1 MSNIAG
7 KAYAMNVL
15 TPIKPRWTWL
25 TFLIFA
31 VSRARPSQLGGLLG
45 LKFIHFARWAVI
57 RRNQWPV
64 VSKDQPRPAKT
75 LQNDYML
82 FLSNFNGTWDQY
94 IDAFA
99 DGIPSGLDLLWYT
112 STGYPHSIPI
122 AKFKDYISA
131 NQIQTRYYYNATP
144 GAAQRDIKQALV
156 MRDELTALAALQKTA
171 TPEEFGKAYRKVLAK
186 VQKGFGA
193 HGIAPAASPATER
206 ADAARREYFDPYTWA
221 KDVPVAPASST
232 GR

>member
-15 TPIKPRWTWL
+15 TPIKPWKTWL
-25 TFLIFA
+25 QYLVFRL
-31 VSRARPSQLGGLLG
+31 SRARPSQLGGLLG
-45 LKFIHFARWAVI
+45 LKFIHFARWVVI
-57 RRNQWPV
+57 RRDQWPV
-64 VSKDQPRPAKT
+64 LHKDQPKPAKL

-99 DGIPSGLDLLWYT
+99 DGIPTGLDLLWYT
-112 STGYPHSIPI
+112 STKYPHSIPI
-122 AKFKDYISA
+122 ADFKNYISA

-156 MRDELTALAALQKTA
+156 MRDELVALARLQPTA
-171 TPEEFGKAYRKVLAK
+171 TPAEFGRAYRKLLAR
-186 VQKGFGA
+186 VQRGFGA

-206 ADAARREYFDPYTWA
+206 ADAARRRYFDPDTWGR
-221 KDVPVAPASST
+221 DIPQAPASST